1 MVKTVGVIG
10 LGYVGLPLVIEFS
23 KAGYTV
29 TGFDIDREKVEQ
41 LNRGQSYISYIEPQE
56 IVELV
61 QENRFTATGDFS
73 RLKKMEAV
81 IIAVPTPLS
90 EYRDPDLQYVVG
102 TTEQVSENLQPGQLV
117 VLESTTYP
125 GTTEETL
132 LPILSSNGLEAG
144 RDFYLAYSPERV
156 DPNNKEHKITEI
168 PKVIGGITPQC
179 LEKAK
184 DLYARVFKQVVPVSN
199 TRVAEASKLL
209 ENIYRSVNIAM
220 VNELKILFDKMG
232 IDLCEVVDAAA
243 TKPFGFMPFYP
254 GPGLGGHCIPID
266 PFYLSWKA
274 REYDFST
281 KFIELAGEINTSMPA
296 WVVQKTVDALNAQGK
311 SIKNARVL
319 LLGAA
324 YKKDVDDYRESPSIK
339 IIQLLKEKAA
349 RVSYNDPYIPVM
361 SDLRKYPDFYMES
374 VQLDQNTLA
383 ESDCVL
389 IATDHS
395 DYDYDFIYEHSSLV
409 VDTRNV
415 MKGYDCFDEK
425 GEKKIFRA

>member
-1 MVKTVGVIG
+1 MFKNVGVIG

-23 KAGYTV
+23 KAGYRV
-29 TGFDIDREKVEQ
+29 TGFDIDREKVER

-56 IVELV
+56 IKDLV
-61 QENRFTATGDFS
+61 QENKFTATGDFS
-73 RLKKMEAV
+73 RLKKMEAI

-102 TTEQVSENLQPGQLV
+102 TTEQVAGNLQQGQLI

-132 LPILSSNGLEAG
+132 LPILSSSGFKVG
-144 RDFYLAYSPERV
+144 SDFYLAYSPERV
-156 DPNNKEHKITEI
+156 DPNNKEHKITDI
-168 PKVIGGITPQC
+168 PKVIGGITPEC

-184 DLYARVFKQVVPVSN
+184 DLYARVFKQVVPVSS

-220 VNELKILFDKMG
+220 VNELKILFDKMK

-274 REYDFST
+274 REYDLST

-311 SIKNARVL
+311 SIKNAKVL
-319 LLGAA
+319 VLGAA

-339 IIQLLKEKAA
+339 IIQLLKEKEA
-349 RVSYNDPYIPVM
+349 RVCYNDPYIPVM
-361 SDLRKYPDFYMES
+361 SDLRKYPDFHMES
-374 VQLDQNTLA
+374 VQLDQNTLS
-383 ESDCVL
+383 ESDCIL

-395 DYDYDFIYEHSSLV
+395 IYDYDFIYQHSPLI

-415 MKGYDCFDEK
+415 MKKFTGSKLFK
-425 GEKKIFRA
+425 A